1 MLNIV
6 ITPGNIKLHQNLRKF
21 AIQNVRNVS
30 SFTSTWITA
39 LNAYH
44 LKLPYIG
51 NKSCW
56 NVHKTLNW
64 LLWDAYK
71 SMLVDKTYRS
81 YSFEISKVFRIRW
94 KTSIHEH
101 DFRFNEHK
109 TTLMRVACTR
119 KMLKVKGYPVV
130 SFHFSNFC
138 KTQNFH
144 FFLSQFWKL
153 DTSLHKCKFYLINTT
168 VNVFYRGFISGENN
182 GFEVNK

>member
-64 LLWDAYK
+64 LLWDPYK
-71 SMLVDKTYRS
+71 SMLVKRTDHIVLKNQKYLE
-81 YSFEISKVFRIRW
+81 FDEKQVFTNMILGSM
-94 KTSIHEH
+94 SI
-101 DFRFNEHK
+101 
-109 TTLMRVACTR
+109 
-119 KMLKVKGYPVV
+119 
-130 SFHFSNFC
+130 
-138 KTQNFH
+138 
-144 FFLSQFWKL
+144 KL
-153 DTSLHKCKFYLINTT
+153 LWC
-168 VNVFYRGFISGENN
+168 V
-182 GFEVNK
+182 